1 MGILNRLVDDGSE
14 YSIYTSYGINPANS
28 NIPVNPLAT
37 KQSNLHYDTEA
48 QREGYSVLGDNAPH
62 AQDTIQNY
70 ANYKDGTFNPIPQ
83 PTNLELN
90 DPIGA
95 DPNYKPLYTSQN
107 GGYASVAKQ
116 LQQQ

>member
-1 MGILNRLVDDGSE
+1 MGILSKLIDDGSE
-14 YSIYTSYGINPANS
+14 YSIYTSYGISPANS
-28 NIPVNPLAT
+28 NIPINPLAT
-37 KQSNLHYDTEA
+37 KQSNLHYDSET
-48 QREGYSVLGDNAPH
+48 QKEGYSVLGNEASH

-70 ANYKDGTFNPIPQ
+70 ANYKDGVLNSIPQ

-90 DPIGA
+90 DSIGA